1 MGDFIGSDI
10 RETTEGP
17 PCTEHKL
24 HIPGLE
30 MYSLFDNLNQSSCY
44 ALIEKE
50 TISHFANDDPL
61 PLWAIAAQVATHL
74 WSGEGERRGGNKYF
88 PILKKYLADF

>member
-1 MGDFIGSDI
+1 MCF
-10 RETTEGP
+10 
-17 PCTEHKL
+17 
-24 HIPGLE
+24 
-30 MYSLFDNLNQSSCY
+30 LFDDSKQSSCH

-74 WSGEGERRGGNKYF
+74 WSGEGERIGGNKYF
-88 PILKKYLADF
+88 QIFKKNLTDFQNK